1 METALKF
8 RLAATTSRIVRK
20 HSIRPETPF
29 FGHFVM
35 QAGFL
40 TMERGYHGLPSE
52 KFDKF
57 GDDLIRRFFH

>member
-1 METALKF
+1 
-8 RLAATTSRIVRK
+8 
-20 HSIRPETPF
+20 
-29 FGHFVM
+29 M